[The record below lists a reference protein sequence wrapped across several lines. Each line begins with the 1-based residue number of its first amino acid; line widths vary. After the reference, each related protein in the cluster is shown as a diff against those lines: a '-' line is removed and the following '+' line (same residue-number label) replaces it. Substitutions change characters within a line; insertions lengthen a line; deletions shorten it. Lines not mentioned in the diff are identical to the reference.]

1 MKGKNCQ
8 QLNEIHIYFW
18 IIGKR
23 VKIDNFKNIIMKR
36 VLCRQ
41 FRNTYV
47 EMCLFLRFE
56 IEQTSS
62 EVSILKNRRYNIN
75 VEPSRAPQKKQ
86 LGSYIGDETYLLF
99 NRWNDRVPM
108 VVVGVAVCS

>member
-75 VEPSRAPQKKQ
+75 VEPSRAPQKN
-86 LGSYIGDETYLLF
+86 SS
-99 NRWNDRVPM
+99 VPPLAM
-108 VVVGVAVCS
+108 KLICFSTDGMTESLW